1 MFIVCE
7 GKVAE
12 HPYVM
17 PYTGRKVYSLEE
29 LCCYL
34 YENIYSINREFF
46 QASLADWLR
55 EETDHE
61 ALAKKITEE
70 IAQSA
75 GLKDL
80 VVTILCGCDYYKEE
94 EIRKLIAVMDGI
106 ANLPLH
112 KRKKIKADNFL
123 RAGMY
128 GKSLLEYRKLLQGG
142 LAMNFTA
149 GEYGDILHNQ
159 GIAHF
164 YTSSFARAEKDFK
177 EAYARNGSRDTLRH
191 YLYCLLLQKKD
202 EAFGKDCVRYGVSSE
217 EAQNVESHYKEACLS
232 VQVTNTG
239 AEVLEQY
246 KEELRQSFAF

>member
-1 MFIVCE
+1 
-7 GKVAE
+7 
-12 HPYVM
+12 M
-17 PYTGRKVYSLEE
+17 PSPRSERSGG
-29 LCCYL
+29 
-34 YENIYSINREFF
+34 
-46 QASLADWLR
+46 D
-55 EETDHE
+55 D
-61 ALAKKITEE
+61 
-70 IAQSA
+70 
-75 GLKDL
+75 
-80 VVTILCGCDYYKEE
+80 LCGCDYYKEE

-191 YLYCLLLQKKD
+191 YLYCLLLQKKVRPL
-202 EAFGKDCVRYGVSSE
+202 EKNVSAMAFHPKRHRMWKATTKKPVFRCR
-217 EAQNVESHYKEACLS
+217 
-232 VQVTNTG
+232 
-239 AEVLEQY
+239 
-246 KEELRQSFAF
+246 